1 MAGFAVAQNSTT
13 GGSSTD
19 QPNDNT
25 DFDVSEVDL
34 SIRVSWCADQTT
46 NCPKLCG
53 GRDFTQDNRCVAGD
67 TTNPEPYTCLCTN
80 GTEPALGAYA
90 NTFVSDQCQA
100 RFAACRTQNPGS
112 TACVECGTLTPDDVP
127 MSTSSMAAESTAA
140 ATAAGAEETAAPA
153 ESTGGANAMVGAEMG
168 VKGVVGVVAI
178 VGLFL

>member
-1 MAGFAVAQNSTT
+1 MSSQLPCPFHPSLSFLFNDGPVLSGYTQLNPAQ
-13 GGSSTD
+13 
-19 QPNDNT
+19 Q
-25 DFDVSEVDL
+25 
-34 SIRVSWCADQTT
+34 
-46 NCPKLCG
+46 
-53 GRDFTQDNRCVAGD
+53 GD

-140 ATAAGAEETAAPA
+140 ATSAGAEETAAAA